1 MRPYAERLA
10 EFARM
15 MRTIAQQNASLAAHS
30 LLGIGGMTDVLVFA
44 DCEEELL
51 AALAQ
56 AWELELPVRVFGGL
70 TNCLLPAAPLRGVTI
85 INQIWG
91 QQFDEGYCLRL
102 ASGMSVARVAREAV
116 RRGWDG
122 LTWATGLPGTVGGML
137 VNNAG
142 AFGGTTSDSLLS
154 AEIISPSGIQTVAA
168 EWFNFQYRSSRLKAH
183 PAAKREIVLWAT
195 FQLREGEPAQLQARA
210 AEYKQRRLQ
219 TQPPGRSLGSVFA
232 NPPGDYAGRLIEAAG
247 LKGERRGDVLISP
260 QHANFFIN
268 QGQGTTAE
276 YLELIQLA
284 QTEVRRQFGIELE
297 LEIEIV

>member
-1 MRPYAERLA
+1 MRAYAERLA
-10 EFARM
+10 EFAWM
-15 MRTIAQQNASLAAHS
+15 LRTIAQQNASLAHYS

-44 DCEEELL
+44 SCEEELL

-56 AWELELPVRVFGGL
+56 AWQLELPVRVFGGL

-85 INQIWG
+85 LNRMSELY
-91 QQFDEGYCLRL
+91 FEEGYRLRV
-102 ASGMSVARVAREAV
+102 AAGTSMARVAREAV

-122 LTWATGLPGTVGGML
+122 LTWATGLPGTVGGMV

-142 AFGGTTSDSLLS
+142 AFGGTTSDLLLS
-154 AEIISPSGIQTVAA
+154 AEIVSPAGIQIVDA
-168 EWFNFQYRSSRLKAH
+168 EWFNFQYRSSCLKAGKSS
-183 PAAKREIVLWAT
+183 PRAVVLRVT

-247 LKGERRGDVLISP
+247 LKGVQRGDVMISP

-268 QGQGTTAE
+268 QGQGTAAD
-276 YLELIQLA
+276 YLELIRLV

-297 LEIEIV
+297 LEIEII

>member
-1 MRPYAERLA
+1 MRSYAERLA
-10 EFARM
+10 EFAWLLRP
-15 MRTIAQQNASLAAHS
+15 IAQRNASLASHS

-44 DCEEELL
+44 DSEAELL

-56 AWELELPVRVFGGL
+56 AGKLELPVRVFGSL

-85 INQIWG
+85 LNQMSELY
-91 QQFDEGYCLRL
+91 FEDEYRLRV
-102 ASGMSVARVAREAV
+102 AAGTSAARVARAAV

-122 LTWATGLPGTVGGML
+122 LTWATGLPGTVGGMV

-142 AFGGTTSDSLLS
+142 AFGGTTSDLLLS
-154 AEIISPSGIQTVAA
+154 AEIVSPAGIQTVDA
-168 EWFNFQYRSSRLKAH
+168 EWFDFQYRSSRLKVH
-183 PAAKREIVLWAT
+183 NAAKREIVLWAT
-195 FQLREGEPAQLQARA
+195 FQLREGGPAQLQARA

-219 TQPPGRSLGSVFA
+219 TQPPGRSLGCVFA

-247 LKGERRGDVLISP
+247 LKGERRGDVMISP

-268 QGQGTTAE
+268 QGQGTAAE
-276 YLELIQLA
+276 YLELIQLV
-284 QTEVRRQFGIELE
+284 QTEVRRQFGTELE

>member
-1 MRPYAERLA
+1 MRSYAERLA
-10 EFARM
+10 EFAWM
-15 MRTIAQQNASLAAHS
+15 LRTIAQQNASLMHHS

-44 DCEEELL
+44 GCEEELL

-56 AWELELPVRVFGGL
+56 VWQLELPVRVFGGL
-70 TNCLLPAAPLRGVTI
+70 TNCLLPESPLHGVTI
-85 INQIWG
+85 LNRMSELY
-91 QQFDEGYCLRL
+91 FEEGYRLRV
-102 ASGMSVARVAREAV
+102 AGGTSVARVAREAV

-122 LTWATGLPGTVGGML
+122 LTWATGLPGTVGGMV

-142 AFGGTTSDSLLS
+142 AFGGTTADSLLS
-154 AEIISPSGIQTVAA
+154 AEIVSPDGIQTVNA

-183 PAAKREIVLWAT
+183 NAAECEIVLRAT

-210 AEYKQRRLQ
+210 AGYKQRRLQ

-247 LKGERRGDVLISP
+247 LKGVRRGDVMISP

-268 QGQGTTAE
+268 QGQGTAAD
-276 YLELIQLA
+276 YLALIRLA
-284 QTEVRRQFGIELE
+284 QTEVERQFGLWLE
-297 LEIEIV
+297 LEIEII